1 MALFLVALKG
11 GIAYTRITAVK
22 SYLVQ
27 DIFPGIKRIIPNPLC
42 FYLCIMIRTHA
53 QIINVRI

>member
-1 MALFLVALKG
+1 MALFLIALKG
-11 GIAYTRITAVK
+11 LIADTRITAIE
-22 SYLVQ
+22 SYLDQ

-53 QIINVRI
+53 QIMNVRI